1 MNIDIF
7 TINNY
12 NNVRGRTIS
21 PNKAN
26 SRTAS
31 MSLSIS
37 SEPYYEKIEHF
48 NNLSDEEFRKPVNSS
63 QLSYNDNRG
72 EGNQVSKVTD
82 QENRVRQ

>member
-12 NNVRGRTIS
+12 NNVRGITIS

-31 MSLSIS
+31 MYLSIS
-37 SEPYYEKIEHF
+37 SEPYYEK
-48 NNLSDEEFRKPVNSS
+48 
-63 QLSYNDNRG
+63 NRTL
-72 EGNQVSKVTD
+72 QQSF
-82 QENRVRQ
+82 

>member
-1 MNIDIF
+1 
-7 TINNY
+7 
-12 NNVRGRTIS
+12 
-21 PNKAN
+21 
-26 SRTAS
+26 

-48 NNLSDEEFRKPVNSS
+48 NNLSDEEFGKPVNSS

-82 QENRVRQ
+82 QENRMRQ